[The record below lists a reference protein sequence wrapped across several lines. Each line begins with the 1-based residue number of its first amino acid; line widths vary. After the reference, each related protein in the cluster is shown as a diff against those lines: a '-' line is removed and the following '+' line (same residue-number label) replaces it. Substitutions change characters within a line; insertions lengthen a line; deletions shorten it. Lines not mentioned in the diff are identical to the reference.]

1 MSTEALNKIIKKSEK
16 EKIKKELYNEYELF
30 KVSNIYNEM
39 DLIKSISNVVSSIIS
54 LSGLKEQ
61 VQTYHRKNIL
71 MLIATIFGVF
81 GAVVFKFPKDQWLIL
96 LCVGGF
102 FLSMFGTL
110 LVDIK
115 SPFSGFTNSY
125 LVPKNLQEKGKFSL
139 KNIWNYNKDACY
151 FTPKLNRTSNN
162 IEFLIQNQECQVSK
176 TIYIG
181 KLFTCD
187 GYINTDQIFEIVT
200 KLIVDLYNNSNEKK
214 RK

>member
-1 MSTEALNKIIKKSEK
+1 MSTEALEKITNKSEK

-39 DLIKSISNVVSSIIS
+39 DLIKSISNVISSIIS
-54 LSGLKEQ
+54 LSGLEEQ
-61 VQTYHRKNIL
+61 VQIYHRKNIL
-71 MLIATIFGVF
+71 MLIATIFGVV

-102 FLSMFGTL
+102 FLSMLGTM
-110 LVDIK
+110 LVDMN

-125 LVPKNLQEKGKFSL
+125 LVPKNLQNKDGFSL
-139 KNIWNYNKDACY
+139 KNLWSYNNDACY
-151 FTPKLNRTSNN
+151 VTLKLNRTSNN
-162 IEFLIQNQECQVSK
+162 IEFLFQNQQNQVSK

-214 RK
+214 KN